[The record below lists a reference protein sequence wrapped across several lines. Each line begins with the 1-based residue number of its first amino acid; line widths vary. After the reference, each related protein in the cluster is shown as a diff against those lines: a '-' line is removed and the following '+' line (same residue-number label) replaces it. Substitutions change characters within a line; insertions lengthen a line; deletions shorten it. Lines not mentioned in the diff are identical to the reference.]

1 MKIKI
6 TATAFVVV
14 GMLPSLAWADANLD
28 IEGLPNAVRAS
39 IEREV
44 KAGAIEEIEW
54 EPDARVPH
62 YEVEYSID
70 GVEWELHVAEDGR
83 VLRHEQD

>member
-6 TATAFVVV
+6 TAAALVVV
-14 GMLPSLAWADANLD
+14 GMLPNRAWADADLD
-28 IEGLPNAVRAS
+28 IDDLPDVVRTS
-39 IEREV
+39 VERVV
-44 KAGAIEEIEW
+44 KAGVIEEIEW
-54 EPDARVPH
+54 EADAKVPH